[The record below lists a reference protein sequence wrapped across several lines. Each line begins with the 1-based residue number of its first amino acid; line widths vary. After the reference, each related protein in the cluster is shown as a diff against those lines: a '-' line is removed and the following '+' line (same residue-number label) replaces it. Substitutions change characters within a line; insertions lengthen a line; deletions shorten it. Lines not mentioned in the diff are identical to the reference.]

1 MGFSHAQ
8 ILGFAKDVQK
18 VLDEERAALKRMG
31 VDGKELTGQI
41 QRLHEQTVAVNA
53 RQEDMKRELK
63 ATTVTYMATRRK
75 LYVIASGAL
84 DTAMAAVEK
93 NSDAAKNLRR
103 LRSRV
108 RAPRGPDVPVAGPLP
123 TPS

>member
-8 ILGFAKDVQK
+8 ILGFSKDVQK
-18 VLDEERAALKRMG
+18 VLDEERAALKQMG
-31 VDGKELTGQI
+31 VDVRELIAQI
-41 QRLHEQTVAVNA
+41 QRPHEQTVAVNA
-53 RQEDMKRELK
+53 QQEDLKRQLK

-84 DTAMAAVEK
+84 DTAMASVEK

-108 RAPRGPDVPVAGPLP
+108 RAPRGPGAPAAGLLP